1 MAVIPCSMKTLAGI
15 ANGYTETL
23 IERAADVNLK
33 ERRPVVLLTREAPY
47 NRIHISN
54 MLAAHDA
61 GATILPASPAFYNKP
76 QSIEELVDFIVAR
89 AFNLLGIPQNLI
101 KPWGEKRHG

>member
-1 MAVIPCSMKTLAGI
+1 M
-15 ANGYTETL
+15 

-33 ERRPVVLLTREAPY
+33 ERRPVILLPREAPY

-61 GATILPASPAFYNKP
+61 GVTILPASPAFYHEP
-76 QSIEELVDFIVAR
+76 QTIEDLADFIVAR
-89 AFNLLGIPQNLI
+89 VLNLMKIPQNLV
-101 KPWGEKRHG
+101 KPWGEKRDD